1 MRPLDLQWL
10 RMSLLPRVLATMLP
24 TVLAIFLLHVF
35 KRTIGSRFALGVV
48 EIHPQ
53 RDCVIVWSLSTR
65 RLLSIGRSLILFGPV
80 ECRLQ
85 IIIIVILIFST
96 PSMTVLARLLLSH
109 VRLPHPV
116 AVGVLQTSLLHVSLL
131 QLRLPV
137 LHVRVL
143 RHAQGFALHLSLG
156 LPHPRIN
163 DSLHRTF
170 LVQETSRAIVPVTVE
185 SHKIAHVSDS
195 SLAISLATGSD
206 SLQGIPLLQSRD
218 DSLWMIP
225 LHLSVGTHPVPL
237 LVMVHL
243 RDPLRGLLLPLHLR
257 LLGKIGTLMILPS
270 LPQFGR

>member
-10 RMSLLPRVLATMLP
+10 RMSLLPRVLAIMLP
-24 TVLAIFLLHVF
+24 TVLAIFLLHVL

-48 EIHPQ
+48 EIRPQ

-85 IIIIVILIFST
+85 ITIIVILIST

-116 AVGVLQTSLLHVSLL
+116 AVGVLQTSLLQVSLL

-137 LHVRVL
+137 LHVEVL
-143 RHAQGFALHLSLG
+143 RHAQGFAIHLSLG
-156 LPHPRIN
+156 LPHPGIN
-163 DSLHRTF
+163 DSLHKTF
-170 LVQETSRAIVPVTVE
+170 FVHETSRAIVPVTVE

-195 SLAISLATGSD
+195 SLAISLATGGD
-206 SLQGIPLLQSRD
+206 SLQGIPPLQSAD
-218 DSLWMIP
+218 DSLRMIP
-225 LHLSVGTHPVPL
+225 LHLSVGIHPVPL
-237 LVMVHL
+237 LLMVHL
-243 RDPLRGLLLPLHLR
+243 RDPHRGLLLPFHLR

-270 LPQFGR
+270 LLQFGR